1 MCTGEPPEPEN
12 REDIVRQLTNKNF
25 GELILWCI
33 EHDAKVRPG
42 MGDIIEN
49 LEQLNHTS

>member
-33 EHDAKVRPG
+33 EHDAKMRPG
-42 MGDIIEN
+42 MGEIIEN